1 MNLNEYIREIKDFP
15 KEGILFYDITPL
27 LKDPE
32 AFSATIDM
40 FIEKLEDVD
49 FDYIVAPE
57 ARGFL
62 FGSAIAYKMKKG
74 LIPVRK
80 PGKLPYQ
87 TRKVEYS
94 LEYGKAGLEIHVD
107 AINPGD
113 KVILLDDVLATGGTI
128 SAIADMVEEVGGSVE
143 CMLFLM
149 ELDFLEARKKLSKY
163 NVQTLLNY

>member
-1 MNLNEYIREIKDFP
+1 
-15 KEGILFYDITPL
+15 
-27 LKDPE
+27 
-32 AFSATIDM
+32 M